1 MKYVL
6 IERQG
11 GGCDYT
17 IGCGIRVTTL
27 KAKDLDSAKEE
38 AANEIG
44 SSWHGK
50 YEGSI
55 DSAEILEVN
64 KSYDLE
70 SFLKKKAIEQ
80 AEEDRKEAD
89 RKQLE
94 NDEAELSRLQKKLGK
109 K

>member
-27 KAKDLDSAKEE
+27 KARDLDSAKEK

-44 SSWHGK
+44 SSWQDR
-50 YEGSI
+50 I

-70 SFLKKKAIEQ
+70 SFLNKKAIDR
-80 AEEDRKEAD
+80 AEEDRKESAK
-89 RKQLE
+89 KQLE
-94 NDEAELSRLQKKLGK
+94 NDKAELSRLQKKLGK